1 MKKPTDAFIQMT
13 DNGYEIVPEDQGN
26 YLIKDK
32 LAARV
37 KAAVD
42 AGETEF
48 TFTDDLYEKPEVT
61 SDDEV
66 LTACMDKIQW
76 ILGRDHL

>member
-1 MKKPTDAFIQMT
+1 MKLFQ
-13 DNGYEIVPEDQGN
+13 EDQGN

-61 SDDEV
+61 SDDESFNSMV
-66 LTACMDKIQW
+66 W
-76 ILGRDHL
+76 